1 MKKRRILSSE
11 LAAIMAFSMS
21 MPTYAATNYEG
32 DLNDPGLDA
41 GGNNSAGAIVEVHG
55 GHGRDDDWNH
65 GGNNYTTNG
74 LNFYINL
81 AGDILDTTDS
91 SGHYPTSLFTAALT
105 SEYTVDGSNL
115 EKSVKNSSYYTYIN
129 NYYDAIVGTS
139 TGYKATDSEIRSIL
153 ANHITMP
160 SDADILANVKTQ
172 IENGTNVHD
181 INGAKISS
189 SLVNTSYFNVYWYVL
204 KEGSDRWHVDGILE
218 KKDPPDIKTY
228 FVDYSW
234 TVDAGPGLPN
244 AMTPPATV
252 EYAENDN
259 VKIDTTYYQGQQVL
273 VTGGYYEFS
282 GWDTTEDFTITASKS
297 ITGTWTWHADE
308 PLAEYTV
315 TIHYKHAVNGDTLI
329 ADRTAT
335 YTENDTYNET
345 ANILDMITV
354 DGKNYLLDNTS
365 GDDVT
370 GTMDGNKEITCWY
383 VLEDSPITEYTLTI
397 HYKHIV
403 NGDPLHEDFT
413 VSLYENDEYDY
424 TAQKFDE
431 LTVDGKKYSF
441 DNMTGDELTGT
452 MDSNK
457 EITLW
462 YFLDEE
468 ETPEEYTIT
477 MEFKNETGTTIKESY
492 VSGLIAA
499 GSPWEYN
506 AAPATIE
513 YNGVTYDFDHYD
525 QPALIKGDALT
536 QNLIV
541 IAYYVIHIDPP
552 VDPTPI
558 ELTLRGQKLLDGQP
572 AAGYQFT
579 AEMNN
584 ETYTATS
591 GDDGVFSFSLP
602 FSEASDYEVEITE
615 IAGSND
621 KIIYDNSTYLATIT
635 IGHDPES
642 NVLYLQ
648 NKALS
653 HEINGKLS
661 DAQEIIFRNTTKQT
675 PPPVDPEPEDP
686 TSVTVTPRVIKLL
699 DGKDDFTYENGFLFH
714 ITNVSDSSLSNVG
727 VANTSIVRFEPMPYY
742 FAEGTYIY
750 RISELAGN
758 DSSINYDST
767 EYLMTVV
774 VTLDKENNA
783 LVADVTYTNAATGE
797 VVETPIFCNTTKQ
810 APPPTPVD
818 PDPEPED
825 PTPAKVS
832 ISGEKY
838 LNALVPTT
846 QFDFVLKDASGNV
859 VKTVK
864 NDGKDIT
871 FSDLTFN
878 DTGVYN
884 YTVSELAGDDGMV
897 TYDNTIYNVTITV
910 TLDKESNT
918 LVASTAIT
926 ANGESAQ
933 IIFNNSTKNAPIDP
947 PKPQPNP
954 NPKPDPKPDPKPE
967 PKPDP
972 QPTPTPDPI
981 PTPDPVTPAPEPV
994 TEPKDTDKDLDDVPQ
1009 TGEPISMA
1017 AVMTAMI
1024 GASAG
1029 LGIINRKKKDED
1041 Q

>member
-1 MKKRRILSSE
+1 MKKRRILSSA

-21 MPTYAATNYEG
+21 MPAYAATNYEG

-55 GHGRDDDWNH
+55 GHGRDDNWNH
-65 GGNNYTTNG
+65 GDSNYITNG

-81 AGDILDTTDS
+81 AGDVLDTTDS
-91 SGHYPTSLFTAALT
+91 SGHYPKSLFTSALT
-105 SEYTVDGSNL
+105 SSYTVDGSEL

-129 NYYDAIVGTS
+129 DYYDGIVGTS
-139 TGYKATDSEIRSIL
+139 DGYKATDSEIRSIL
-153 ANHITMP
+153 ANYITMP

-181 INGAKISS
+181 INGSMISS

-204 KEGSDRWHVDGILE
+204 KEGSDHWHVDGILE
-218 KKDPPDIKTY
+218 KKDPPEINTY
-228 FVDYSW
+228 LVDYSW
-234 TVDAGPGLPN
+234 TTDAGPGLPN

-259 VKIDTTYYQGQQVL
+259 VKIDATYYQGQQVL

-282 GWDTTEDFTITASKS
+282 GWDTTEDFTITTNKS

-315 TIHYKHAVNGDTLI
+315 TIHYKHAVNGDILI

-354 DGKNYLLDNTS
+354 DGKNYLLDNTT
-365 GDDVT
+365 GDDLT

-441 DNMTGDELTGT
+441 DNMSGDELTGT
-452 MDSNK
+452 MNSNK

-492 VSGLIAA
+492 ISGLIAA

-513 YNGVTYDFDHYD
+513 YNGVTFDFDHYD
-525 QPALIKGDALT
+525 QPTLIKGDSLM

-541 IAYYVIHIDPP
+541 TAYYVIHIDPP
-552 VDPTPI
+552 VDPNPI

-572 AAGYQFT
+572 AAGYQFI
-579 AEMNN
+579 AEMNG

-591 GDDGVFSFSLP
+591 GDNGVFSFSLP

-615 IAGSND
+615 VAGSND
-621 KIIYDNSTYLATIT
+621 KIVYDDSIYLATIT
-635 IGHDPES
+635 IGHDLES

-653 HEINGKLS
+653 HEINGELS

-675 PPPVDPEPEDP
+675 PPPVDPKPDPELASLMLHA
-686 TSVTVTPRVIKLL
+686 TKLL
-699 DGKDDFTYENGFLFH
+699 DSKDDFTYNEGFVFKVTDTAGNVIINGMADG
-714 ITNVSDSSLSNVG
+714 SDIQFEWMPVYDTVG
-727 VANTSIVRFEPMPYY
+727 EYH
-742 FAEGTYIY
+742 YIM
-750 RISELAGN
+750 SEVAGN

-767 EYLMTVV
+767 IYNVTVT
-774 VTLDKENNA
+774 VTLDEENNRY
-783 LVADVTYTNAATGE
+783 VASAKYFTANGE
-797 VVETPIFCNTTKQ
+797 EISIPVFQNTTKQ
-810 APPPTPVD
+810 TPPPTPVD

-838 LNALVPTT
+838 LNTLVPTT
-846 QFDFVLKDASGNV
+846 QFDFVLKDASGNIV
-859 VKTVK
+859 ETVK
-864 NDGKDIT
+864 NVGKDIT

-884 YTVSELAGDDGMV
+884 YTVSEIAGDDGQV
-897 TYDNTIYNVTITV
+897 TYDNTIYNVTVTV
-910 TLDKESNT
+910 TLDKESNS
-918 LVASTAIT
+918 LIASVAIT
-926 ANGESAQ
+926 ANSESSQ
-933 IIFNNSTKNAPIDP
+933 IVFNNTTKNSPIDP
-947 PKPQPNP
+947 PQPGPSPKP

-972 QPTPTPDPI
+972 KPTPTPDPI

-1017 AVMTAMI
+1017 AIVTAMV
-1024 GASAG
+1024 GAGAG

>member
-1 MKKRRILSSE
+1 MKKRRILSSA

-21 MPTYAATNYEG
+21 MPAYAATNYKG
-32 DLNDPGLDA
+32 DLDDPGLDA
-41 GGNNSAGAIVEVHG
+41 GGNNSAGAIVEVQG
-55 GHGRDDDWNH
+55 KSGWDDGWNH
-65 GGNNYTTNG
+65 DDSNYITNG

-91 SGHYPTSLFTAALT
+91 SGHHPTSLFTSALT
-105 SEYTVDGSNL
+105 SSYTVDGSEL
-115 EKSVKNSSYYTYIN
+115 EKSVKNSSYYTYID
-129 NYYDAIVGTS
+129 NYYDGIVGTS
-139 TGYKATDSEIRSIL
+139 DGYKATDSEIRSIL
-153 ANHITMP
+153 ANYITMP

-181 INGAKISS
+181 INGSMISS
-189 SLVNTSYFNVYWYVL
+189 SLVNTSYFSVYWYVL
-204 KEGSDRWHVDGILE
+204 KEGSDHWHVDGILE
-218 KKDPPDIKTY
+218 KKDPPEINTY
-228 FVDYSW
+228 LVDYSW
-234 TVDAGPGLPN
+234 TTDAGPGLPSN
-244 AMTPPATV
+244 MTPPATV

-259 VKIDTTYYQGQQVL
+259 VKIDTTYTQGQQVQ
-273 VTGGYYEFS
+273 VEGGYYEFS
-282 GWDTTEDFTITASKS
+282 GWDTTEDFTITANKS

-308 PLAEYTV
+308 PLAEYT
-315 TIHYKHAVNGDTLI
+315 
-329 ADRTAT
+329 
-335 YTENDTYNET
+335 
-345 ANILDMITV
+345 
-354 DGKNYLLDNTS
+354 
-365 GDDVT
+365 
-370 GTMDGNKEITCWY
+370 
-383 VLEDSPITEYTLTI
+383 
-397 HYKHIV
+397 
-403 NGDPLHEDFT
+403 
-413 VSLYENDEYDY
+413 
-424 TAQKFDE
+424 
-431 LTVDGKKYSF
+431 
-441 DNMTGDELTGT
+441 
-452 MDSNK
+452 
-457 EITLW
+457 
-462 YFLDEE
+462 
-468 ETPEEYTIT
+468 IT
-477 MEFKNETGTTIKESY
+477 MHFKNETGTVIKESY

-525 QPALIKGDALT
+525 QPTLIKGDALT

-552 VDPTPI
+552 VDPNPI

-579 AEMNN
+579 AEMNG

-615 IAGSND
+615 VAGNND
-621 KIIYDNSTYLATIT
+621 KIIYDDSTYLAIIT
-635 IGHDPES
+635 IGHDLES
-642 NVLYLQ
+642 NTLYLK

-653 HEINGKLS
+653 HEINGELS

-675 PPPVDPEPEDP
+675 PPPVDP
-686 TSVTVTPRVIKLL
+686 
-699 DGKDDFTYENGFLFH
+699 
-714 ITNVSDSSLSNVG
+714 
-727 VANTSIVRFEPMPYY
+727 
-742 FAEGTYIY
+742 
-750 RISELAGN
+750 
-758 DSSINYDST
+758 
-767 EYLMTVV
+767 
-774 VTLDKENNA
+774 
-783 LVADVTYTNAATGE
+783 
-797 VVETPIFCNTTKQ
+797 
-810 APPPTPVD
+810 
-818 PDPEPED
+818 DPEPKD

-838 LNALVPTT
+838 LNTLVPTT

-859 VKTVK
+859 IETVK
-864 NDGKDIT
+864 NDGKNIT

-878 DTGVYN
+878 DNGIYN
-884 YTVSELAGDDGMV
+884 YTVSEVAGDDGMV
-897 TYDNTIYNVTITV
+897 TYDDTIYNVTITV

-947 PKPQPNP
+947 PKPQPDPNP
-954 NPKPDPKPDPKPE
+954 DPKPEPQPKPDPKPEPKPE

-981 PTPDPVTPAPEPV
+981 PTPDPVTPVPEPV

-1009 TGEPISMA
+1009 TGELISMA

-1024 GASAG
+1024 GAGAG
-1029 LGIINRKKKDED
+1029 LGIINRKKKDND

>member
-1 MKKRRILSSE
+1 MKKRRILSSA
-11 LAAIMAFSMS
+11 LAAIMVFSMS

-32 DLNDPGLDA
+32 DLDDPGLDA

-81 AGDILDTTDS
+81 AGDVLDTTDS
-91 SGHYPTSLFTAALT
+91 SGHYPTSLFTAALA
-105 SEYTVDGSNL
+105 SEYTVDGSKL

-282 GWDTTEDFTITASKS
+282 GWDTTEDFTITANKS

-525 QPALIKGDALT
+525 QPTLIKGDELT

-552 VDPTPI
+552 VDPNPI

-615 IAGSND
+615 VAGSND
-621 KIIYDNSTYLATIT
+621 KIIYDDSTYLATIT
-635 IGHDPES
+635 IGHDLES

-653 HEINGKLS
+653 HEINGELS

-675 PPPVDPEPEDP
+675 PPPVDPEPE
-686 TSVTVTPRVIKLL
+686 
-699 DGKDDFTYENGFLFH
+699 
-714 ITNVSDSSLSNVG
+714 
-727 VANTSIVRFEPMPYY
+727 
-742 FAEGTYIY
+742 
-750 RISELAGN
+750 
-758 DSSINYDST
+758 
-767 EYLMTVV
+767 
-774 VTLDKENNA
+774 
-783 LVADVTYTNAATGE
+783 
-797 VVETPIFCNTTKQ
+797 
-810 APPPTPVD
+810 
-818 PDPEPED
+818 PED

-838 LNALVPTT
+838 LNTLVPTT
-846 QFDFVLKDASGNV
+846 QFGFVLKDASGNIV
-859 VKTVK
+859 ETVK
-864 NDGKDIT
+864 NVGKDIT
-871 FSDLTFN
+871 FFDLTFN

-954 NPKPDPKPDPKPE
+954 NPNPKPDPKPDPKPE

-994 TEPKDTDKDLDDVPQ
+994 TEPKDNDKDLDDVPQ
-1009 TGEPISMA
+1009 TGEPISMT

-1029 LGIINRKKKDED
+1029 LSIINRKKKDND

>member
-1 MKKRRILSSE
+1 MKKRRILSSA

-32 DLNDPGLDA
+32 DLDDPGLDA
-41 GGNNSAGAIVEVHG
+41 GGKNSAGAIIEVQG
-55 GHGRDDDWNH
+55 GPGWNDGWNH
-65 GGNNYTTNG
+65 GDNNYTTNG

-81 AGDILDTTDS
+81 AGDVLDTTDS
-91 SGHYPTSLFTAALT
+91 SGHHSTSLFTSALT
-105 SEYTVDGSNL
+105 SSYTVDGPEL
-115 EKSVKNSSYYTYIN
+115 EKSVKNSSYYTFIN
-129 NYYDAIVGTS
+129 KYYDGIVGTS
-139 TGYKATDSEIRSIL
+139 NGYKATDSEIRSIL
-153 ANHITMP
+153 ANYITMP

-172 IENGTNVHD
+172 IENGTKVHD
-181 INGAKISS
+181 INGSMISS

-204 KEGSDRWHVDGILE
+204 KEGSDYWHVDGILE
-218 KKDPPDIKTY
+218 KKDPPEINTY

-234 TVDAGPGLPN
+234 TTDAGPGLPSN
-244 AMTPPATV
+244 MTPPATV

-259 VKIDTTYYQGQQVL
+259 VKIDTTYTQGQQVQ
-273 VTGGYYEFS
+273 VEGGYYEFS
-282 GWDTTEDFTITASKS
+282 GWDTTEDFTITANKS

-308 PLAEYTV
+308 PLAEYTI
-315 TIHYKHAVNGDTLI
+315 TIHYKHIVNGDTLI
-329 ADRTAT
+329 EDRTVT
-335 YTENDTYNET
+335 LTENDTYDMT
-345 ANILDMITV
+345 SNILDKITV
-354 DGKNYLLDNTS
+354 DGKNYLFDNAT
-365 GDDVT
+365 GDDLT
-370 GTMDGNKEITCWY
+370 GTMDDNKEITCWY
-383 VLEDSPITEYTLTI
+383 TLEDEPITEYTLTI

-403 NGDPLHEDFT
+403 NGDTLHEDFT
-413 VSLYENDEYDY
+413 VTLYEDAEYDY

-431 LTVDGKKYSF
+431 LTVDGHKYSF
-441 DNMTGDELTGT
+441 DNMSGDNLTGI
-452 MDSNK
+452 MNSNK

-477 MEFKNETGTTIKESY
+477 MRFKNETGTVIKEEY

-499 GSPWEYN
+499 GSPWEYD

-525 QPALIKGDALT
+525 LPDFIKGDNLM

-541 IAYYVIHIDPP
+541 TAYYVIHIDPP
-552 VDPTPI
+552 VDPNPI
-558 ELTLRGQKLLDGQP
+558 ELTLRGQKLLDDQP

-579 AEMNN
+579 AEMNG
-584 ETYTATS
+584 EVYTATS

-602 FSEASDYEVEITE
+602 FSEASDYEIEITE
-615 IAGSND
+615 VAGNND
-621 KIIYDNSTYLATIT
+621 KIIYDDSTYLATIT
-635 IGHDPES
+635 IGHDLES
-642 NVLYLQ
+642 NTLYLQ

-653 HEINGKLS
+653 HEINGELS

-675 PPPVDPEPEDP
+675 PPTPVDPEPEDP

-699 DGKDDFTYENGFLFH
+699 DGKDDFTYENGFLFR
-714 ITNVSDSSLSNVG
+714 ITNVSDSAFSNAG
-727 VANTSIVRFEPMPYY
+727 IANTSIVRFEPMPYY
-742 FAEGTYIY
+742 SAEGTYIY
-750 RISELAGN
+750 RITEVAGN

-767 EYLMTVV
+767 EYLMTIM

-797 VVETPIFCNTTKQ
+797 AVETPIFRNTTKQ
-810 APPPTPVD
+810 TPPPVD
-818 PDPEPED
+818 PDPEPKD

-838 LNALVPTT
+838 LNTLVPTT
-846 QFDFVLKDASGNV
+846 QFDFVLKDASGNAV
-859 VKTVK
+859 ETVK
-864 NDGKDIT
+864 NDGKNIT
-871 FSDLTFN
+871 FSDLTFD
-878 DTGVYN
+878 DTGIYN
-884 YTVSELAGDDGMV
+884 YTVSEVTGDDGMV
-897 TYDNTIYNVTITV
+897 AYDDTIYNVTITV

-918 LVASTAIT
+918 LIASTAIT

-947 PKPQPNP
+947 PKPQPE
-954 NPKPDPKPDPKPE
+954 PKPEPKPEPQPKPDPKPE
-967 PKPDP
+967 PK
-972 QPTPTPDPI
+972 PDPI

-1024 GASAG
+1024 GAGAG
-1029 LGIINRKKKDED
+1029 LGIINRKKKDND

>member
-1 MKKRRILSSE
+1 MKKRRILSSA

-41 GGNNSAGAIVEVHG
+41 GGNNSAGAIVEVQ
-55 GHGRDDDWNH
+55 GRPGWDDNWNH
-65 GGNNYTTNG
+65 GDSNYTTNG

-81 AGDILDTTDS
+81 AGDVLDTTDS
-91 SGHYPTSLFTAALT
+91 SSHYPKSLFTSALT
-105 SEYTVDGSNL
+105 SSYTVDGSEL

-129 NYYDAIVGTS
+129 NYYDGIVGTS
-139 TGYKATDSEIRSIL
+139 DGYKATDSEIRSIL
-153 ANHITMP
+153 ANYITMP

-181 INGAKISS
+181 INGSMISS

-204 KEGSDRWHVDGILE
+204 KEGSDHWHVDGILE
-218 KKDPPDIKTY
+218 KKDPPEINTY
-228 FVDYSW
+228 LVDYSW
-234 TVDAGPGLPN
+234 TTDAGPGLPN

-259 VKIDTTYYQGQQVL
+259 VKIDATYYQGQQVQ
-273 VTGGYYEFS
+273 VEGGYYEFS
-282 GWDTTEDFTITASKS
+282 GWDITEDFTITTNKS
-297 ITGTWTWHADE
+297 ITGTWTWHANE

-354 DGKNYLLDNTS
+354 DGKNYLFDNAT
-365 GDDVT
+365 GDDLT

-383 VLEDSPITEYTLTI
+383 VLEDSPITEYTLII

-441 DNMTGDELTGT
+441 DNMSGDELTGT
-452 MDSNK
+452 MNSNK

-513 YNGVTYDFDHYD
+513 YNGVTFDFDHYD
-525 QPALIKGDALT
+525 QPTLIKGDSLM

-541 IAYYVIHIDPP
+541 TAYYVIHIDPP
-552 VDPTPI
+552 VDPNPI

-572 AAGYQFT
+572 AAGYQFI

-591 GDDGVFSFSLP
+591 GDDGVFSFSLS

-615 IAGSND
+615 VAGNND
-621 KIIYDNSTYLATIT
+621 KIIYDDSTYLATIT
-635 IGHDPES
+635 IGHDLES
-642 NVLYLQ
+642 NTLYLQ

-653 HEINGKLS
+653 HEINGELS
-661 DAQEIIFRNTTKQT
+661 DVQEIIFRNTTKA
-675 PPPVDPEPEDP
+675 
-686 TSVTVTPRVIKLL
+686 
-699 DGKDDFTYENGFLFH
+699 
-714 ITNVSDSSLSNVG
+714 DS
-727 VANTSIVRFEPMPYY
+727 
-742 FAEGTYIY
+742 
-750 RISELAGN
+750 
-758 DSSINYDST
+758 
-767 EYLMTVV
+767 
-774 VTLDKENNA
+774 
-783 LVADVTYTNAATGE
+783 
-797 VVETPIFCNTTKQ
+797 
-810 APPPTPVD
+810 PTPVD

-825 PTPAKVS
+825 PTPTKVS

-838 LNALVPTT
+838 LNTLVPTT

-859 VKTVK
+859 VETVK
-864 NDGKDIT
+864 NVGKDIT

-884 YTVSELAGDDGMV
+884 YTVSEVAGDDGQV
-897 TYDNTIYNVTITV
+897 TYDSTIYNVTITV

-933 IIFNNSTKNAPIDP
+933 IIFNNNTKNAPIDP
-947 PKPQPNP
+947 PKPQPDP
-954 NPKPDPKPDPKPE
+954 KPEPKPEPQPKPDPKPEPKPE

-1024 GASAG
+1024 GAGAG

>member
-1 MKKRRILSSE
+1 MKKRRILSSA

-32 DLNDPGLDA
+32 DLDDPGLDT
-41 GGNNSAGAIVEVHG
+41 GGNNSAGAIVEVQ
-55 GHGRDDDWNH
+55 GRHPGWDDDWNH
-65 GGNNYTTNG
+65 GDSNYITNG

-91 SGHYPTSLFTAALT
+91 SGHHPTSLFTSALT
-105 SEYTVDGSNL
+105 SSYTVDGSEL

-129 NYYDAIVGTS
+129 NYYDGIVGTS
-139 TGYKATDSEIRSIL
+139 DGYKATDSEIRSIL
-153 ANHITMP
+153 ANYITMP

-181 INGAKISS
+181 INGTMISS
-189 SLVNTSYFNVYWYVL
+189 NLVNTSYFNVYWYVL
-204 KEGSDRWHVDGILE
+204 KEGSDHWHVDGILE
-218 KKDPPDIKTY
+218 KKDPPEINTY

-234 TVDAGPGLPN
+234 TTDAGPGLPSN
-244 AMTPPATV
+244 MTPPATV
-252 EYAENDN
+252 EYAENDT
-259 VKIDTTYYQGQQVL
+259 VEIDITYTQGQQVQ
-273 VTGGYYEFS
+273 VEGGYYEFS
-282 GWDTTEDFTITASKS
+282 GWDTTEDFTITTNKS
-297 ITGTWTWHADE
+297 ITGTWTWHANE
-308 PLAEYTV
+308 PLAEYTI
-315 TIHYKHAVNGDTLI
+315 TIHYKHIVNGDTLI
-329 ADRTAT
+329 EDRTVT
-335 YTENDTYNET
+335 LTENDTYDMT
-345 ANILDMITV
+345 SNILDKITV
-354 DGKNYLLDNTS
+354 DGKNYLFDNAT
-365 GDDVT
+365 GDDLT

-383 VLEDSPITEYTLTI
+383 TLEDEPITEYTLTI

-403 NGDPLHEDFT
+403 NGDTLHEDFT
-413 VSLYENDEYDY
+413 VTLYDDDEYDY

-431 LTVDGKKYSF
+431 LTVDGHKYSF
-441 DNMTGDELTGT
+441 DNMSGDDLTGI

-477 MEFKNETGTTIKESY
+477 MRFKNETGTVIKEEY

-499 GSPWEYN
+499 GSPWEYD
-506 AAPATIE
+506 AAPTTIE

-525 QPALIKGDALT
+525 LPDFIKGDNLM

-541 IAYYVIHIDPP
+541 TAYYVIHIDPP
-552 VDPTPI
+552 ADPDTI
-558 ELTLRGQKLLDGQP
+558 ELTIQGKKLLDDHV

-579 AEMNN
+579 ATMNDK
-584 ETYTATS
+584 TYTATS
-591 GDDGVFSFSLP
+591 DENGIFSFSLP

-615 IAGSND
+615 VAGNND
-621 KIIYDNSTYLATIT
+621 KIIYDDSTYLATIT
-635 IGHDPES
+635 IGHDLES

-653 HEINGKLS
+653 HEIDGELS

-675 PPPVDPEPEDP
+675 PPPV
-686 TSVTVTPRVIKLL
+686 
-699 DGKDDFTYENGFLFH
+699 N
-714 ITNVSDSSLSNVG
+714 
-727 VANTSIVRFEPMPYY
+727 
-742 FAEGTYIY
+742 
-750 RISELAGN
+750 
-758 DSSINYDST
+758 
-767 EYLMTVV
+767 
-774 VTLDKENNA
+774 
-783 LVADVTYTNAATGE
+783 
-797 VVETPIFCNTTKQ
+797 
-810 APPPTPVD
+810 

-838 LNALVPTT
+838 LNTLVPTT

-859 VKTVK
+859 VETVK
-864 NDGKDIT
+864 NNGKNIT
-871 FSDLTFN
+871 FSDLTF
-878 DTGVYN
+878 DDAGIYN
-884 YTVSELAGDDGMV
+884 YTVSEVAGDDGMV
-897 TYDNTIYNVTITV
+897 TYDDTIYNVTITV

-918 LVASTAIT
+918 LVAYTAIT

-947 PKPQPNP
+947 PKPQPDPNP
-954 NPKPDPKPDPKPE
+954 NPKPDPQPQPKPDPKPEPKPDPKPE

-972 QPTPTPDPI
+972 QPTPTPTPDPI

-1024 GASAG
+1024 GAGAG
-1029 LGIINRKKKDED
+1029 LGIINRKKKDND